1 MTSLRKWEW
10 EAIAGLVAAV
20 VAIVLHFLHVTDVNV
35 LRVITLVLVALLFL
49 RDLRN
54 EERSRSLEKGSK
66 LSVQLLEEIRET
78 TRPVQLDLIGPA
90 QLRHATALFAER
102 ARGEVVWFNAC
113 PKMFE
118 SKDLCDLLLRPFLSN
133 PHVTAIRFVLDHR
146 QREHWRDRVD
156 ATIAAYLV
164 RGIVVPPTWADL
176 DSGVSFL
183 IAETDTVTG
192 KAERWSAFGAS
203 RSWRCITTAR
213 FPATS
218 SMSVRIRN
226 SSVVFGRWCGRP
238 EWPEPM
244 WRTAA
249 TPSCPSSLTAARRC
263 RSPHARYPRPYRGRQ
278 SRPLAGEGE
287 DRR

>member
-1 MTSLRKWEW
+1 
-10 EAIAGLVAAV
+10 
-20 VAIVLHFLHVTDVNV
+20 
-35 LRVITLVLVALLFL
+35 
-49 RDLRN
+49 
-54 EERSRSLEKGSK
+54 
-66 LSVQLLEEIRET
+66 VQLLEEIRET

-133 PHVTAIRFVLDHR
+133 PHVTAIRLVLDHR

-192 KAERWSAFGAS
+192 KAEALVSFWGEPFMAVHHDRKIPGYIIHVRAHSELIG
-203 RSWRCITTAR
+203 R
-213 FPATS
+213 FWEV
-218 SMSVRIRN
+218 VR
-226 SSVVFGRWCGRP
+226 
-238 EWPEPM
+238 
-244 WRTAA
+244 
-249 TPSCPSSLTAARRC
+249 AARM
-263 RSPHARYPRPYRGRQ
+263 A
-278 SRPLAGEGE
+278 
-287 DRR
+287 